1 MRNINLGYSFN
12 IHQMFEFLFVTKHH
26 TYKGIFSRIFKKYEV
41 IKLKSVVSSRE
52 HKQLGDT
59 TPFNFLVFFE
69 DKTMSLYV

>member
-1 MRNINLGYSFN
+1 
-12 IHQMFEFLFVTKHH
+12 MFEFLFVTKHH